1 MNPLL
6 KEYVETVAGGPV
18 SDGTA
23 QEFLD
28 GLNDF
33 NQTIVEYDVK
43 EDGFLVTK
51 RSVFDTL
58 RAAMTFVRKLQ
69 SYSKPTIR

>member
-6 KEYVETVAGGPV
+6 KNYVETVANGPV
-18 SDGTA
+18 SDAEA

-28 GLNDF
+28 GLEEF
-33 NQTIVEYDVK
+33 NTTVEYNVK

-51 RSVFDTL
+51 KSVFSTL
-58 RAAMTFVRKLQ
+58 REAMTFARRVQ
-69 SYSKPTIR
+69 SYGKPVIR

>member
-6 KEYVETVAGGPV
+6 KEYVETVAGGQV
-18 SDGTA
+18 SDQAA

-28 GLNDF
+28 GLDDF
-33 NQTIVEYDVK
+33 NQTVVEYDVK

-51 RSVFDTL
+51 QSIFDTL
-58 RAAMTFVRKLQ
+58 KAAMAFVRKLQ
-69 SYSKPTIR
+69 SYSKPVIR